1 MQRIFMASPASA
13 PTGLFSPKFKGV
25 LFALLATVVWSGNF
39 IVGRELVGSVPP
51 VTLATGRWAMAFFM
65 ILPFALPSLYR
76 DWGHLRAHWKF
87 YTVISLIGIS
97 FFNTALYYAAH
108 TVSALN
114 MSLIAITAPLFTLL
128 LSRILWGEPL
138 SYLRAVGLVIVLTG
152 VVLLIARGDI
162 QTLLSLS
169 FQMADLLVLIGALSF
184 SIYTL
189 LVRKKPDGV
198 GQLTF
203 LGVTFG
209 LGMLFLLPLS
219 AWELA
224 SGAPVHV
231 TPKVFW
237 LLVYLGA
244 GPSLLSFWCWSLAIQ
259 HIGASGASLI
269 YYTLPLFCGVGA
281 VLFLNE
287 PVLWVHYVSGAF
299 ILGGLALATRE
310 PKKAALLHD
319 T

>member
-1 MQRIFMASPASA
+1 MASSA
-13 PTGLFSPKFKGV
+13 PTEFFSSPCKGV
-25 LFALLATVVWSGNF
+25 FFALLATVVWSGNF

-51 VTLATGRWAMAFFM
+51 VTLAAARWGMAFCM
-65 ILPFALPSLYR
+65 IFPFALPSLRR

-97 FFNTALYYAAH
+97 FFNTVLYYAAH

-138 SYLRAVGLVIVLTG
+138 SYSRAVGLVIVLVG

-169 FQMADLLVLIGALSF
+169 FQMADLLVLLGALSF

-189 LVRKKPDGV
+189 LVRKKPEGA

-203 LGVTFG
+203 LSVTFG

-219 AWELA
+219 AWEIA
-224 SGAPVHV
+224 AGAPVHI
-231 TPKVFW
+231 TPKVLW

-259 HIGASGASLI
+259 HIGASRASLI
-269 YYTLPLFCGVGA
+269 YYTLPLFCGVEA
-281 VLFLNE
+281 VIFLQE

-299 ILGGLALATRE
+299 ILGGLGLATRE
-310 PKKAALLHD
+310 HKKAALLHD
-319 T
+319 K